1 MKIEC
6 SIKNIIIFLVICL
19 VIINIVF
26 FFIVIMEKIRNADE
40 QILSEEQKQRIFID
54 FLKSN
59 IDFNNTYEVKNN
71 QIRFFYSPINI
82 NNPPN

>member
-1 MKIEC
+1 MTIEC
-6 SIKNIIIFLVICL
+6 SIKNILIFLVICL
-19 VIINIVF
+19 ALINLLFLILVIV
-26 FFIVIMEKIRNADE
+26 EKIKNMDT
-40 QILSEEQKQRIFID
+40 QILSEEQKQRNIID

-71 QIRFFYSPINI
+71 QLHFFYSPINI

>member
-6 SIKNIIIFLVICL
+6 SIKNILIFLVICL
-19 VIINIVF
+19 VLINIIFV
-26 FFIVIMEKIRNADE
+26 IVVIVEEIKLADT
-40 QILSEEQKQRIFID
+40 QILSEEQKQRKVID

-71 QIRFFYSPINI
+71 QLHFFYSPINI

>member
-6 SIKNIIIFLVICL
+6 SIKNILIFLVICL
-19 VIINIVF
+19 VLINIIFV
-26 FFIVIMEKIRNADE
+26 IVVIVEKIKLADT
-40 QILSEEQKQRIFID
+40 QILSEEQKQRKVID

-59 IDFNNTYEVKNN
+59 IDFNNTYEIKNN
-71 QIRFFYSPINI
+71 RIKFLYSTINI

>member
-6 SIKNIIIFLVICL
+6 SIKNILIFLVICL
-19 VIINIVF
+19 VLINVLFLILVIV
-26 FFIVIMEKIRNADE
+26 EKIKNDDT
-40 QILSEEQKQRIFID
+40 QILTEEQKQRKIID

-71 QIRFFYSPINI
+71 QLHFFYSTINI

>member
-19 VIINIVF
+19 VIMNIVF
-26 FFIVIMEKIRNADE
+26 FFIVVMEKIRNADE

-71 QIRFFYSPINI
+71 QIHFFYSPINI

>member
-6 SIKNIIIFLVICL
+6 SIKNILIFLVFCL

-26 FFIVIMEKIRNADE
+26 LSIVIMEKIKNADTE
-40 QILSEEQKQRIFID
+40 ILSEEQKQRKIID

-59 IDFNNTYEVKNN
+59 IDFNNTYELKNN
-71 QIRFFYSPINI
+71 RLHFFYSPINI

>member
-19 VIINIVF
+19 VIMNIVF
-26 FFIVIMEKIRNADE
+26 FFIVIMEKIKNADE

-71 QIRFFYSPINI
+71 QIHVFYSPINI

>member
-71 QIRFFYSPINI
+71 QIHFFYSPINI